1 MSYLQKIYYDEE
13 LKMSVIEE
21 YTDWGMKKYDGS
33 GNLIAYEK
41 IADDDDFVD
50 SGINEE
56 ADEPDELFYRLYP
69 YEKRKFEKAEN

>member
-50 SGINEE
+50 SGIDEE
-56 ADEPDELFYRLYP
+56 ADEPDEFFYRLYP

>member
-1 MSYLQKIYYDEE
+1 MSYLQKTYYDEK
-13 LKMSVIEE
+13 LKTFVTEE
-21 YTDWGMKKYDGS
+21 YTDWGMKKYDND
-33 GNLIAYEK
+33 GNRIAYEK

-69 YEKRKFEKAEN
+69 WEKEKLKEGEM

>member
-1 MSYLQKIYYDEE
+1 MSCLQKRYYDEE
-13 LKMSVIEE
+13 LKTFVTEE

-50 SGINEE
+50 SGIDEE

-69 YEKRKFEKAEN
+69 WEKRKFEEGEM